1 MEIIFI
7 NFTKPHLKLRKNE
20 NYFQKQQNHTKGG
33 KSLNRTLLQAQLLYN
48 DMGKSE
54 KRVADWLFSHSG
66 EILPYSISD
75 LASMCESSEATIV
88 RFSKR
93 LGCTGYQDLKI
104 ALARE
109 HDKKVIAPTI
119 TADDD
124 CFSIFEKVC
133 NDAYMSLERTKKT
146 LSPEAMS
153 AAVRAIADSGRVV
166 LIGLGTSAQVAE
178 DASNKL
184 LRAGYNSVAYADTH
198 MQAIAV
204 SQLRRGDTVIGIS
217 QSGASKDI
225 VESMKVAKS
234 RGARTIAITS
244 RERSPIA
251 RLSEIVLL
259 TDTEE
264 TRHST
269 LGLNSHL
276 ARLVVIDA
284 LCYKLVYEN
293 AEHAQALGEGEAELK
308 AKRIAD

>member
-1 MEIIFI
+1 MKIIFK
-7 NFTKPHLKLRKNE
+7 NTEKARKE
-20 NYFQKQQNHTKGG
+20 A

>member
-1 MEIIFI
+1 MKIIFKYGKKI
-7 NFTKPHLKLRKNE
+7 
-20 NYFQKQQNHTKGG
+20 TKGG

-93 LGCTGYQDLKI
+93 LGCSGYQDLKI

-119 TADDD
+119 TAEDD

-153 AAVRAIADSGRVV
+153 AAVRAIASSGRVV
-166 LIGLGTSAQVAE
+166 LIGLGASAQVAE

-184 LRAGYNSVAYADTH
+184 VRAGYNSVAYGDTH

-204 SQLRRGDTVIGIS
+204 SHLRPGDTVIGIS

-234 RGARTIAITS
+234 HGARTIAITS

-264 TRHST
+264 TRHSS

-276 ARLVVIDA
+276 ARLVIIDA

-293 AEHAQALGEGEAELK
+293 AERAQAVGEGDAELK

>member
-1 MEIIFI
+1 MEMIFI

-93 LGCTGYQDLKI
+93 LGCSGYQDLKI

-146 LSPEAMS
+146 LSPEAMT
-153 AAVRAIADSGRVV
+153 AAVDAIANSGRVV
-166 LIGLGTSAQVAE
+166 LIGLGASAQVAE

-204 SQLRRGDTVIGIS
+204 SQLRRGDTVIGVS

-293 AEHAQALGEGEAELK
+293 SEHAQALGEGEAELK

>member
-1 MEIIFI
+1 M
-7 NFTKPHLKLRKNE
+7 
-20 NYFQKQQNHTKGG
+20 
-33 KSLNRTLLQAQLLYN
+33 NRTLLQAQLLYN

-75 LASMCESSEATIV
+75 LASMCESSVATIV

-93 LGCTGYQDLKI
+93 LGCSGYQDLKI
-104 ALARE
+104 ALAKE

-119 TADDD
+119 TAEDD

-146 LSPEAMS
+146 LSPAAMS
-153 AAVRAIADSGRVV
+153 AAVRAIATSGRVV

-178 DASNKL
+178 DAANKL
-184 LRAGYNSVAYADTH
+184 LRAGYNAVAYADTH

-204 SQLRRGDTVIGIS
+204 SQLRPGDTVIGIS
-217 QSGASKDI
+217 QSGSSKDI

-234 RGARTIAITS
+234 RGAHTVAITS
-244 RERSPIA
+244 REKSPIA

-293 AEHAQALGEGEAELK
+293 AEHAQTLGEGEAELK
-308 AKRIAD
+308 TKRIED

>member
-1 MEIIFI
+1 M
-7 NFTKPHLKLRKNE
+7 
-20 NYFQKQQNHTKGG
+20 
-33 KSLNRTLLQAQLLYN
+33 NRTLLQVQLLYN

-109 HDKKVIAPTI
+109 HDKKVIAPNI

-146 LSPEAMS
+146 LSPEAMT
-153 AAVRAIADSGRVV
+153 AAVRAIANSGKVV

-204 SQLRRGDTVIGIS
+204 SQLRAGDTVIGIS
-217 QSGASKDI
+217 QSGASKDV

-234 RGARTIAITS
+234 RGAHTVAITS

-293 AEHAQALGEGEAELK
+293 AEHAQALGKGEAELK

>member
-1 MEIIFI
+1 M
-7 NFTKPHLKLRKNE
+7 
-20 NYFQKQQNHTKGG
+20 
-33 KSLNRTLLQAQLLYN
+33 NRTLLQEQLLYN

-93 LGCTGYQDLKI
+93 LGCAGYQDLKI

-119 TADDD
+119 TAEDD

-153 AAVRAIADSGRVV
+153 AAVRAIAESGRVV

-178 DASNKL
+178 EASNKL
-184 LRAGYNSVAYADTH
+184 VRAGYNSVAYADTH

-204 SQLRRGDTVIGIS
+204 SQLKHGDTVIGIS

-244 RERSPIA
+244 RERSPVA

-293 AEHAQALGEGEAELK
+293 AEHAQALGKGEAELK

>member
-1 MEIIFI
+1 M
-7 NFTKPHLKLRKNE
+7 
-20 NYFQKQQNHTKGG
+20 
-33 KSLNRTLLQAQLLYN
+33 NRTLLQAQLLYN

-54 KRVADWLFSHSG
+54 KKVADWLFSHSG
-66 EILPYSISD
+66 EILPYSITD
-75 LASMCESSEATIV
+75 LAFKCDSSEATIV

-93 LGCTGYQDLKI
+93 LGCSGYQDLKL

-109 HDKKVIAPTI
+109 HDKKVIVPTI
-119 TADDD
+119 TAEDD
-124 CFSIFEKVC
+124 CFAIFEKVC

-146 LSPEAMS
+146 LSPEAMN
-153 AAVRAIADSGRVV
+153 AAVEAISASGRII
-166 LIGLGTSAQVAE
+166 LIGLGASAQVAE

-184 LRAGYNSVAYADTH
+184 LRAGYNSNAYGDTH

-204 SQLRRGDTVIGIS
+204 SQLRHGDTVIGIS

-225 VESMKVAKS
+225 VEAMKIAKS

-244 RERSPIA
+244 REKSPIA

-264 TRHST
+264 TRHSS
-269 LGLNSHL
+269 LSLNSHL

-284 LCYKLVYEN
+284 LCYKLVYQN
-293 AEHAQALGEGEAELK
+293 AERAQTVGEGEAELR
-308 AKRIAD
+308 AKRVDDGS